1 METSRVVKPFSVLV
15 TGGTGFVGRHLTLRL
30 ADVGCTVH
38 SITRQQSLIQD
49 NPGESGLHWHLH
61 DGTTSGMIAILQRT
75 KPDIVIHLASLFLS
89 QHTSQNL
96 HDLIDSNVL
105 FGTQLLEAMDSCGV
119 RLLLNTGTSWQ
130 NYQNAL
136 YRPVNL
142 YAATKQAFEDIALYY
157 CQARNMSML
166 TLRLFDTY
174 GPDDP
179 RPKLLPLLKRAA
191 RTGERLELSPGE
203 QLIDLVY
210 IDDVV
215 DCFVCACQRLF
226 DGLVRSPEVF
236 ALSSGNPVSLQ
247 ELVRL
252 YVSVTHRPLNVEWGA
267 RPYRDRE
274 VMTPW
279 NTGTVLPG
287 WKAKMDLSR
296 GLKHFDDF

>member
-1 METSRVVKPFSVLV
+1 MKTSRVVKPFRVLV
-15 TGGTGFVGRHLTLRL
+15 TGGTGFVGRHLSLRL
-30 ADVGCTVH
+30 VSMGCTVH
-38 SITRQQSLIQD
+38 SITRQQSLIQE
-49 NPGESGLHWHLH
+49 ESDQCGLHWHLY
-61 DGTTSGMIAILQRT
+61 DGTTSGMIAILQQT
-75 KPDIVIHLASLFLS
+75 KPDLVIHLASLFLS

-130 NYQNAL
+130 NYQNAP
-136 YRPVNL
+136 YSPVNL

-191 RTGERLELSPGE
+191 RTGEWLELSPGE
-203 QLIDLVY
+203 QLLDLVY

-215 DCFVCACQRLF
+215 DCFECACQRLL
-226 DGLVRSPEVF
+226 DGLVRLPEVF
-236 ALSSGNPVSLQ
+236 AISSGNPVSLR
-247 ELVRL
+247 ELTRL
-252 YVSVTHRPLNVEWGA
+252 YVSVTHKPLNIEWGA

-274 VMTPW
+274 VMIPW
-279 NTGTVLPG
+279 DTGKVLPE
-287 WKAKMDLSR
+287 WKPKTDLAR
-296 GLKHFDDF
+296 GLKLFNDF